1 MRPMDHA
8 VPRDTDPAA
17 QAVQDGIY
25 LAMTGAERVAI
36 AFRLSA
42 AARQLTMDG
51 IRRRHPEYTDEQV
64 RMALLRL
71 LHGDEL
77 LRTVWPDRALV
88 QP

>member
-1 MRPMDHA
+1 
-8 VPRDTDPAA
+8 
-17 QAVQDGIY
+17 
-25 LAMTGAERVAI
+25 
-36 AFRLSA
+36 
-42 AARQLTMDG
+42 MDG